1 MAWTYLVSDT
11 CHKDATKDRSGP
23 RLAQLIAESFENSRV
38 IKEILPDERDLITQ
52 KLKQLSC
59 PELEVSCILTTGGT
73 GFAPRD
79 VTPEATKDV
88 LDKECTQLSMA
99 LALSSLQKTKF
110 AALSRSMCG
119 IAGKTLILNF
129 PGSEKAVVECFD
141 YVKDLLPHALHLLN
155 NDLALVRKTHEQIQS
170 SHHNVTPERHICPHK
185 TGKGDANDR
194 NSPFPML
201 PVSEVLNIILRT
213 VKPQSAL
220 PQLLK
225 DFKSPVD
232 IPPFKASI
240 KDGYAMKSSGFSGTK
255 KVLGYISAGDVVIE
269 EDFQEDECYKINTG
283 APVPLKA
290 DCVIQVEDTKLLKT
304 KKNGLEDLVEIL
316 VEPKRDL
323 DIR

>member
-1 MAWTYLVSDT
+1 MQ
-11 CHKDATKDRSGP
+11 
-23 RLAQLIAESFENSRV
+23 QLIAENFDNSRV
-38 IKEILPDERDLITQ
+38 IKEILPDEQDLITQ
-52 KLKQLSC
+52 KLKQLTN
-59 PELEVSCILTTGGT
+59 PQAGVSCILTTGGT

-79 VTPEATKDV
+79 VTPEATKAV
-88 LDKECTQLSMA
+88 IDKECTQLSMA
-99 LALSSLQKTKF
+99 LAMHSLEKTKF
-110 AALSRSMCG
+110 AALSRGMCG

-129 PGSEKAVVECFD
+129 PGSEKAVIECFD

-155 NDLALVRKTHEQIQS
+155 NELALVKKTHEQLQNPQQNNS
-170 SHHNVTPERHICPHK
+170 VTTPASASPAPHVCPHK
-185 TGKGDANDR
+185 TGLGTADDR

-201 PVSEVLNIILRT
+201 PVTETLNIILETIKRQAT
-213 VKPQSAL
+213 L

-232 IPPFKASI
+232 IPPFRASI

-255 KVLGYISAGDVVIE
+255 KVLGYISAGDSVIE
-269 EDFQEDECYKINTG
+269 TDFQEDECYKINTG

-316 VEPKRDL
+316 VEPKKDL